1 MAIVLDEYGGTA
13 GIVTLEDLVEEI
25 VGEVQDEFDLESE
38 PIIQRGPGVMEV
50 AGDYLIDDL
59 EKIVRLGEG
68 ELWPNVE
75 TVGGLIMTK
84 LGRLPQ
90 VGDKITYHNN
100 INFTVLAVDGL
111 ALARAQIEYP
121 VPEET

>member
-68 ELWPNVE
+68 EVWPNVE